1 MSKSFFIAGT
11 DTGVG
16 KTAVSCALLLAAAN
30 NGHTTLGLK
39 PVASGCEATAQGLR
53 NQDALLLQ
61 SCSKI
66 RLDYEHINPY
76 AFAAP
81 IAPHVAAAQAGITID
96 LQLLQQCFYRAQEQQ
111 PDLLLV
117 EGAGGWRTP
126 LSASHSLADL
136 AHRLRLPVILVV
148 GMRLG
153 CINHALLTAEAI
165 IADGL
170 PLAGWIANHCTPHM
184 QQAEESLLYLQQKLP
199 APCLARIPYAAD
211 APVQQLARYCDDW
224 FARIP

>member
-1 MSKSFFIAGT
+1 MIKSFFIAGT

-16 KTAVSCALLLAAAN
+16 KTAVSCALLQSAAN
-30 NGHTTLGLK
+30 SGHATLGLK

-61 SCSKI
+61 SCSTI
-66 RLDYEHINPY
+66 RMAYEQINPY

-81 IAPHVAAAQAGITID
+81 IAPHVAAAQAGVTID
-96 LQLLQQCFYRAQEQQ
+96 LQLLQQCIVRSQALQ

-126 LSASHSLADL
+126 LSDSHSLAEL
-136 AHRLRLPVILVV
+136 AHMLRLPVILVV

-170 PLAGWIANHCTPHM
+170 PLAGWVANHCTPHM
-184 QQAEESLLYLQQKLP
+184 QNCDDSLRYLQQKLP
-199 APCLARIPYAAD
+199 APCLARIPYTAA
-211 APVQQLARYCDDW
+211 ASPQKLARHCRDW